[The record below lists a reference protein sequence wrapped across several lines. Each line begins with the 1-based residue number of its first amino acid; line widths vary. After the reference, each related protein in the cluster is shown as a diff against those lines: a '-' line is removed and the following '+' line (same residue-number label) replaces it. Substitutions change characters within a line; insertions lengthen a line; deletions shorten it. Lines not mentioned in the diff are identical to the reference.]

1 MQSYSKRPRHAWL
14 ISPVVVTRAAIC
26 AAAFMMTGLEVAHAR
41 PGMPVSRGD
50 AMETAPPVVL
60 AQSRIE
66 RKERE
71 LAIRRARKERELQDR
86 RARKEAEI
94 MERNF
99 ARRRGFE
106 DDRRY
111 GRGGFEDRR
120 RWQRDDG
127 FAERPFRGGPVY
139 QDRRTWGA
147 PQNDWRRDPYRSQ
160 QRPPRG
166 GTFIE
171 DDDAF

>member
-1 MQSYSKRPRHAWL
+1 MHPFFDYRRQARKVL
-14 ISPVVVTRAAIC
+14 IGLSGPIATGAVAVLLMAVPVQAMPL
-26 AAAFMMTGLEVAHAR
+26 AAATVARQA
-41 PGMPVSRGD
+41 VE
-50 AMETAPPVVL
+50 AAPIVL

-71 LAIRRARKERELQDR
+71 LAIRRARKERELQER

-111 GRGGFEDRR
+111 GRGVDDRR
-120 RWQRDDG
+120 GWQRDNG
-127 FAERPFRGGPVY
+127 FAERPYRGPVY
-139 QDRRTWGA
+139 RDRGYWGP
-147 PQNDWRRDPYRSQ
+147 PQSDWQRDPYRSQ

-166 GTFIE
+166 RTFFE
-171 DDDAF
+171 DDDDAF